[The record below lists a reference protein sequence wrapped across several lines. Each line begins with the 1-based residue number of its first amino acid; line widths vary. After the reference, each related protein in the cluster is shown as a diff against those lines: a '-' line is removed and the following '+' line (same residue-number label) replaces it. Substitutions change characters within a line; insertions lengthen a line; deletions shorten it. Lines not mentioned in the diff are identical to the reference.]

1 MDTKT
6 TLTVALARQFPDL
19 DAEDIAKIVA
29 IVEKTPDDVNTYSNL
44 YLLATIGQ
52 YGPAY
57 PKVAA
62 DSLHRHLMSFPGCEC
77 VSIST
82 TGEIKYRTT
91 EDVIGLTKK
100 WYEEQGY
107 KFFPDTGVYSI
118 SYLLGTVGV
127 NTYSREV
134 SDNLSRYLEKSA
146 DYERVPGTA
155 SGEVY
160 YKATDRIKAVTRKWY
175 EDHGWRLFPGSK
187 VPIWSK
193 TPVIGYITPDSLLA
207 KLFGVRKY
215 PLTVK
220 DSLSKFLK
228 THGSGLLRLPSGE
241 YWEPSETLVDLTLQ
255 WYRVEGMVLIGSID
269 K

>member
-29 IVEKTPDDVNTYSNL
+29 IVEKTPDDANTYSNI

-52 YGPAY
+52 YGPTY

-62 DSLHRHLMSFPGCEC
+62 DSLHRYLMSLPGCEC

-82 TGEIKYRTT
+82 TGEIRYKTT

-127 NTYSREV
+127 NTYSQEV

-146 DYERVPGTA
+146 NFERVPGIA

-187 VPIWSK
+187 VPISPN
-193 TPVIGYITPDSLLA
+193 TPVKGYITLYSLLT
-207 KLFGVRKY
+207 KLFGTRDY
-215 PLTVK
+215 THTIT
-220 DSLSKFLK
+220 DSLSEFLK
-228 THGSGLLRLPSGE
+228 TEKMLPVNTPTGE
-241 YWEPSETLVDLTLQ
+241 YWEPTEGLVDVTLQ
-255 WYRVEGMVLIGSID
+255 WYKIKGMGLMPDGH
-269 K
+269 